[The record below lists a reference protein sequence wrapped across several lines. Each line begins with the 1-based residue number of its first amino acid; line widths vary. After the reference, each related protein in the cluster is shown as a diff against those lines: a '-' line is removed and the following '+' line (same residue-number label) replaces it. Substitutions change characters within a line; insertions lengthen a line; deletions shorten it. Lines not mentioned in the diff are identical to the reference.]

1 MQSTIAPVTLECNN
15 HQVSPLMHTIIVPE
29 PLQYNTI
36 IDCEKK
42 SPYNCFL
49 IFGLCSLLWIIV
61 VLLGISRK

>member
-1 MQSTIAPVTLECNN
+1 MHSTLVPEPLQCNN
-15 HQVSPLMHTIIVPE
+15 HQVSPLTHTIIVPE